1 MILIFNSILKFIK
14 IIFLIILNL
23 KIIPNYFLLFT
34 FFYFIIDFN

>member
-23 KIIPNYFLLFT
+23 KIIPNYLLLFT